1 MRRDGGAVGKMS
13 KVSVEWLGGGN
24 AGLLEV
30 EAGTKPGEDQLV

>member
-1 MRRDGGAVGKMS
+1 MGKMTT
-13 KVSVEWLGGGN
+13 VSLRRLGGGS